1 MLCKSISYPPP
12 PDSDAYRVSVS
23 AVPGRSTALPR
34 PSRTHRRPST
44 HSSVPLIRGSNLRL
58 PEHPAGRCS
67 PDTRAFVQ
75 PSASRVASPVAG
87 GSRASGTGI
96 SIFTARPNVY
106 PFQRTFISRAPAAL
120 PLQPSIGDAGSGRR
134 PVSTRT
140 GCRTRP
146 STPFSSTSGGH
157 ACALLHHRP
166 PRTCRPRRFATAV
179 GGVEPQTI
187 RTELHYREAG

>member
-75 PSASRVASPVAG
+75 PLTPRVASPVAG
-87 GSRASGTGI
+87 GSRAPGTGI
-96 SIFTARPNVY
+96 CIFTARPNVY
-106 PFQRTFISRAPAAL
+106 PFQRAFISRAPAAL
-120 PLQPSIGDAGSGRR
+120 PLQLSIGDAGSGRR
-134 PVSTRT
+134 PVSIRT
-140 GCRTRP
+140 GCRTGP
-146 STPFSSTSGGH
+146 PAFFGSTSGE
-157 ACALLHHRP
+157 RP
-166 PRTCRPRRFATAV
+166 CSFTPTPSAECQPKRYATAV
-179 GGVEPQTI
+179 GRVEPQGPHSNTI
-187 RTELHYREAG
+187 TTGQG